1 MIIRENPKSKTFERL
16 WNGDVFI
23 SKGGLFMRV
32 APPNEKYNAVNLA
45 TGDMKFFNDTD
56 SVLFV
61 YNATLTYDA

>member
-1 MIIRENPKSKTFERL
+1 
-16 WNGDVFI
+16 
-23 SKGGLFMRV
+23 MRV
-32 APPNEKYNAVNLA
+32 APPDEKYNAVNLA